1 MRLKIIH
8 FRMIAEFVF
17 RRLERRCPTLHGFGR
32 NVPAEVRQKLTGHAD
47 DATHQKYTHLELQPL
62 EAAIAKLPSV
72 FNS

>member
-32 NVPAEVRQKLTGHAD
+32 NVPAEVRTAEMEFPWEANSTCQIEIVVLICLT
-47 DATHQKYTHLELQPL
+47 
-62 EAAIAKLPSV
+62 
-72 FNS
+72 